1 MIIMDTQKITTM
13 LEAGGWT
20 TDQARTLAFCISEQ
34 IVMSYSGLAKSEEIA
49 KLEAKLEAKIDAA
62 SVTQLKWTAGLVAGL
77 AGTII
82 AAAFGIATL
91 VLRTKMGG

>member
-34 IVMSYSGLAKSEEIA
+34 IVMSYSGLAKSEDI
-49 KLEAKLEAKIDAA
+49 AKLEAKIDAA
-62 SVTQLKWTAGLVAGL
+62 SVTQLKWTVGLVAGL